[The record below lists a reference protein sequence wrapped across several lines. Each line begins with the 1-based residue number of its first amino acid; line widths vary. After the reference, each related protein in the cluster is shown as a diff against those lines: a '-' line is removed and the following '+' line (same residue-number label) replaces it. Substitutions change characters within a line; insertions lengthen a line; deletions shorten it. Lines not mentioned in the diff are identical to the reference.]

1 MREPG
6 SALELIDRYLLRT
19 LNLQA
24 LPGGAAGKPKKIAVI
39 IEFAEFVVPR
49 GDALQLGGPFAAN
62 TVKVLGWADHP
73 AVVQSNIVTVLLSEG
88 LHDLNSLVVENPH
101 AAALHLPLP
110 NEADML
116 AYLTALSAMQFPD
129 LTSKCDVTIDTL
141 AARLT
146 GLSRVG
152 ARTAIAMALRNDR
165 RITAAWLGR

>member
-24 LPGGAAGKPKKIAVI
+24 LPGGAAGKPKRIAVI

-62 TVKVLGWADHP
+62 TVKVLGWANDP

-88 LHDLNSLVVENPH
+88 LHDLNALVVENPH

-116 AYLTALSAMQFPD
+116 GVSDRAVDDAVSGSDGKVRRAD
-129 LTSKCDVTIDTL
+129 RD
-141 AARLT
+141 A
-146 GLSRVG
+146 GG
-152 ARTAIAMALRNDR
+152 AV
-165 RITAAWLGR
+165 